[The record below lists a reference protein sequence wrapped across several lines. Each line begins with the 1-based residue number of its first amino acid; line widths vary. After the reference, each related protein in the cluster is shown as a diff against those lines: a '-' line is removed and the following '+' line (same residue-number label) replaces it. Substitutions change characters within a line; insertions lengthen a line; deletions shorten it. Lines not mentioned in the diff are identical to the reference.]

1 MDNQNSGFNIQIN
14 DTLNRYL
21 LLFQHH
27 DSITS
32 DVLSFTATESL
43 SHPYRY
49 VIKFTSPSLNIP
61 LDQILNCYASFI
73 MRAPGS
79 DNSWESQPKWH
90 QIKQINGVIT
100 SFSRISSSADETLYE
115 CVLEHEMALLD
126 RTRKSAVYLNV
137 TVPDLV
143 KKVLLEHQEIK
154 GYQVDL
160 EKLTLTYP
168 LREMVIQWQE
178 TDLTFIRRL
187 LAEVGIWFRFEN
199 HPDVTTETVTVFGD
213 AGSAYLFSDKLLSYV
228 PDSGMASDG
237 EYITQLQEFYSVIPE
252 GVQSRNYNYRE
263 ALSPDAKKSVY
274 VHNLP
279 DKIST
284 GRDYIY
290 ADNPLEKGSSD
301 GKSSETAT
309 FYARVRHEY
318 HLNNQSILS
327 AVTNTPEMSPGV
339 LFNPQGDVPEGFK
352 GGFVVCVIEISGS
365 RGEHFLAK
373 LRGIPYSESYCYR
386 PERLH
391 RPVIAGTVPGRV
403 TIRGENATYASTD
416 MFGRYT
422 VKFDFDLEAKKKG
435 YESALIRLGRPYAGD
450 TYGFH
455 FPLINSTEVAIAFE
469 GGDPDRPFISHVM
482 HDGAHPDL
490 VNMRND
496 TRNIIRTPSQ
506 NKIRLEDKRNQEH
519 IKISTE
525 YGKSQVS
532 AGHLVDAER
541 KMRGEGLEART
552 DHWIAVRAAKGLM
565 LTTEPQPKAQG
576 QQLDMTAAV
585 AALESALSLART
597 LQQCATTAGASAAE
611 SEPQEQLKQAL
622 DKLQAPG
629 LLAYAEKGQAFATPE
644 SLQLSA
650 GADLIATAGSNA
662 SVNVLKKF
670 SLAVGDKLSLFARKL
685 GIQMIAGE
693 GNIDAQ
699 AQRGEMHFL
708 SQKDFTL
715 MSTDGKVN
723 ASAKQGIQLSC
734 GGGGIRIN
742 ADGSVEIFSPTAI
755 DLKGPNL
762 AFKGPESVKTT
773 VPAFEKGTFKR
784 RFQLHA
790 QDDAEQT
797 LPNQKFRLT
806 SSTGNVI
813 EGVTDAKGQSSLLDS
828 DDIETFKMELIHD

>member
-1 MDNQNSGFNIQIN
+1 
-14 DTLNRYL
+14 
-21 LLFQHH
+21 
-27 DSITS
+27 
-32 DVLSFTATESL
+32 
-43 SHPYRY
+43 
-49 VIKFTSPSLNIP
+49 
-61 LDQILNCYASFI
+61 
-73 MRAPGS
+73 
-79 DNSWESQPKWH
+79 
-90 QIKQINGVIT
+90 
-100 SFSRISSSADETLYE
+100 
-115 CVLEHEMALLD
+115 
-126 RTRKSAVYLNV
+126 
-137 TVPDLV
+137 
-143 KKVLLEHQEIK
+143 
-154 GYQVDL
+154 
-160 EKLTLTYP
+160 
-168 LREMVIQWQE
+168 
-178 TDLTFIRRL
+178 
-187 LAEVGIWFRFEN
+187 
-199 HPDVTTETVTVFGD
+199 
-213 AGSAYLFSDKLLSYV
+213 
-228 PDSGMASDG
+228 
-237 EYITQLQEFYSVIPE
+237 
-252 GVQSRNYNYRE
+252 
-263 ALSPDAKKSVY
+263 
-274 VHNLP
+274 
-279 DKIST
+279 
-284 GRDYIY
+284 
-290 ADNPLEKGSSD
+290 
-301 GKSSETAT
+301 
-309 FYARVRHEY
+309 
-318 HLNNQSILS
+318 
-327 AVTNTPEMSPGV
+327 
-339 LFNPQGDVPEGFK
+339 
-352 GGFVVCVIEISGS
+352 
-365 RGEHFLAK
+365 
-373 LRGIPYSESYCYR
+373 
-386 PERLH
+386 
-391 RPVIAGTVPGRV
+391 
-403 TIRGENATYASTD
+403 
-416 MFGRYT
+416 
-422 VKFDFDLEAKKKG
+422 
-435 YESALIRLGRPYAGD
+435 
-450 TYGFH
+450 
-455 FPLINSTEVAIAFE
+455 
-469 GGDPDRPFISHVM
+469 M